1 MNVSIRNTNK
11 EATEA
16 WSRKLPLDV
25 LQLVGISS
33 HNIIPDRWGIYWPG
47 STKA

>member
-1 MNVSIRNTNK
+1 MSISLRNTNT

-25 LQLVGISS
+25 FQLVGISS
-33 HNIIPDRWGIYWPG
+33 HNVIRNRWGIYWLG
-47 STKA
+47 ST

>member
-1 MNVSIRNTNK
+1 MNGSVRNENK

-25 LQLVGISS
+25 LQLVSISS
-33 HNIIPDRWGIYWPG
+33 HNVIPNRWGIYWLG
-47 STKA
+47 SD

>member
-16 WSRKLPLDV
+16 WNRKLPLDV

-33 HNIIPDRWGIYWPG
+33 RNVIPNRWDIYWLG
-47 STKA
+47 SN

>member
-1 MNVSIRNTNK
+1 MNK

-25 LQLVGISS
+25 FQLVGISS
-33 HNIIPDRWGIYWPG
+33 HNVIPNR
-47 STKA
+47 